1 MARIA
6 ISGTHLT
13 GKSTLIDAL
22 VDLLPGYVAVPEPYE
37 ILEEQG
43 YEFAHPP
50 TVEDY
55 VVQLR
60 QSLALHR
67 RRSRNII
74 FDRCP
79 LDFVAY
85 ILACPGA
92 DRFDIERWR
101 APIAAAIASLDLI
114 VAIHIDPAHD
124 PVGFIEDAAFRAA
137 VDAELRD
144 LLDDDS
150 YDLCGDTE
158 ILVLAGPWDRRAS
171 TVLARLSEIRSQR

>member
-1 MARIA
+1 MRIA

-13 GKSTLIDAL
+13 GKSTMIDAL
-22 VDLLPGYVAVPEPYE
+22 VDQLPGYVAVPEPYE

-43 YEFAHPP
+43 YDFAHPP

-67 RRSRNII
+67 RSSRNII

-85 ILACPGA
+85 ILASPGS
-92 DRFDIERWR
+92 DRFDIEQWR
-101 APIAAAIASLDLI
+101 APILAALASLDLI
-114 VAIHIDPAHD
+114 VAIHIDPVHD
-124 PVGFIEDAAFRAA
+124 PIGSIEDAAFRTA
-137 VDAELRD
+137 VDTELRD
-144 LLDDDS
+144 LLDSDS
-150 YDLCGDTE
+150 LDLCGDAE
-158 ILVLAGPWDRRAS
+158 ILALAGPWDLRANK
-171 TVLARLSEIRSQR
+171 VLEHIRGLQFPA